1 MNHNNILIKIKIQN
15 AKILQL
21 QLMQR
26 NYPLIHLQLY
36 LKLIHVLEYKK
47 RKFKKT
53 QLYNPKKNRNKKQ
66 KNHIK

>member
-1 MNHNNILIKIKIQN
+1 MNHNNMLIKIKIQN

-21 QLMQR
+21 QLMLR

-47 RKFKKT
+47 RKFKKN
-53 QLYNPKKNRNKKQ
+53 QLYNLKKNRNKKH